1 MEYRDHRTGSG
12 GFSLV
17 ELSIVLVILGL
28 LIGGIL
34 SGRALIRS
42 AELRSVTQQYEQFVT
57 ASYAF
62 RNKYMALPGDFTQA
76 VAFWGAAATG
86 GDCLTVGGTG
96 TATCNGNGNGAI
108 DLWVNSNEVFRFW
121 QHLSN
126 AAMIEGIYSGV
137 QDGAQYS
144 ATTPANAPAGKVNT
158 SLWYIQYMGVQTG
171 NAMLF
176 DGNYGNA
183 LEFGGQFADY
193 DPATPIL
200 LPSEAWNIDGKIDD
214 GKPAMG
220 KVVVRA
226 QNGLNTCTTGADST
240 ALTADY
246 LLSASTQ
253 ECGLFFRQAL

>member
-76 VAFWGAAATG
+76 AAFWGAAATG
-86 GDCLTVGGTG
+86 ADCLTVGGTG
-96 TATCNGNGNGAI
+96 TATCNGNGNGVI
-108 DLWVNSNEVFRFW
+108 DLWVNSNEIFRFW

-126 AAMIEGIYSGV
+126 AALIEGVYSGV
-137 QDGAQYS
+137 HIGAQYS
-144 ATTPANAPAGKVNT
+144 GTTRENAPAGKINT
-158 SLWYIQYMGVQTG
+158 SLWFVQYMGVQSG
-171 NAMLF
+171 NAVWF

-183 LEFGGQFADY
+183 FEFGGQFADY

-226 QNGLNTCTTGADST
+226 QNGLNTCTTAST
-240 ALTADY
+240 SSALNADY
-246 LLSASTQ
+246 LLDSSEQ
-253 ECGLFFRQAL
+253 SCGLFFRQAL